1 MDGTHIKK
9 KKKNLR
15 NKKLLRYFEFDKA
28 KLEIRHLKKSVAKS
42 TIKDFLRHLMP
53 LYILSST

>member
-9 KKKNLR
+9 FLKIKIKI
-15 NKKLLRYFEFDKA
+15 
-28 KLEIRHLKKSVAKS
+28 EIRHLWESVTKP

-53 LYILSST
+53 LLLLFICLILDQEI